1 LLAGIKSDAETR
13 RIAYVSLWR
22 NARPDHFFGPWPGS
36 ASARDFVRFRHDS
49 LMAFEGDVPDL
60 YRAP

>member
-1 LLAGIKSDAETR
+1 
-13 RIAYVSLWR
+13 VSLWR

-36 ASARDFVRFRHDS
+36 ASARDFVRFRHDP